1 MANDKRKLGPNA
13 KRLLSR
19 FIARVAVPPGGGMES
34 SLRFFADTEHRHRV
48 LEVAMETLDASIA
61 LIRQAPDN
69 PYGDDEEAIAAA
81 ILDKLEA
88 VRENQR

>member
-1 MANDKRKLGPNA
+1 MDNDRKLGPNA

-19 FIARVAVPPGGGMES
+19 LIARAAVPPGGGLES

-48 LEVAMETLDASIA
+48 LEVAMGNLDASIA

-69 PYGDDEEAIAAA
+69 PYGDDEEAIAAG
-81 ILDKLEA
+81 ILERLEKSDG
-88 VRENQR
+88 NQR